1 MTENNHSCDVLVIGG
16 GLAGLCAAI
25 SASDCGASVILVN
38 KGITGEA
45 GSSPKSAGILAAS
58 FGHGDLSDRPWP
70 DSAAAHAADTIAV
83 GHDLSDPEL
92 VRHICEQA
100 TGGVKWLETMG
111 VAFSL
116 AADAGYVQ
124 LNAPGNSC
132 PRACSAIGGGGAI
145 ITQLITQ
152 IESRDI
158 TILNQVSAVRLIQ
171 KGERVTGCNL
181 HGEAAGPFTI
191 TCGAVVLA
199 AGGATGLFPTVS
211 GDPANMGAGLMLGIG
226 AGAKAGNLEFIEFTL
241 IYRVKGELLR
251 IAGLAPFMARG
262 GRLTNDQGDDLLTRH
277 FPDQPTQQ
285 ISRAALLRMVQT
297 EITSGRGPVYLDCR
311 HFTTAIWEE
320 FTASQGPGIL
330 EKIASA
336 GCDCRR
342 ELLEVVP
349 AAHSVLAGLVIDQ
362 AGQTTISG
370 LFAAGENATGIH
382 GAGRLSGNGLTSC
395 VVMGRSAGQSAADFA
410 ARHPAP
416 SGPAAPADLTTSAGL
431 SADRADK
438 LTELVSQLRELAG
451 NSLGIVRND
460 LELASAYDRLA
471 TLQGAIAG
479 LGTDNQLVHEACQ
492 MARLAMMMVEASRR
506 RTESR
511 GVQFR
516 SDHQRL
522 DQRWTRAQILSRAPA
537 EEDDRLSLPQPLP
550 GSPQPHN

>member
-25 SASDCGASVILVN
+25 SASDRGASVILVN
-38 KGITGEA
+38 KGVTGEA

-58 FGHGDLSDRPWP
+58 FGHGDLSNRPWP
-70 DSAAAHAADTIAV
+70 DSAAGHAADTIAV

-100 TGGVKWLETMG
+100 TGAVRWLETMG
-111 VAFSL
+111 VTFSQ
-116 AADAGYVQ
+116 AADGGYVQ

-145 ITQLITQ
+145 ITQMMAQT
-152 IESRDI
+152 ESRDI
-158 TILNQVSAVRLIQ
+158 TILNQVSAIELIQ
-171 KGERVTGCNL
+171 DSGRVTGCHL
-181 HGEAAGPFTI
+181 QGAAAGPFTM
-191 TCGAVVLA
+191 TCRAVVLA

-251 IAGLAPFMARG
+251 IAGLAPFMSRG
-262 GRLTNDQGDDLLTRH
+262 GRLTNEKGNDLLTLH
-277 FPDQPTQQ
+277 FPDQPTPQ

-297 EITSGRGPVYLDCR
+297 EITSGHGPVYLDCR
-311 HFTTAIWEE
+311 HFTTAIWDE

-336 GCDCRR
+336 GCDCRQD
-342 ELLEVVP
+342 LLEVVP

-362 AGQTTISG
+362 DGQTTISG

-395 VVMGRSAGQSAADFA
+395 VVTGRSAGQSAADFA

-416 SGPAAPADLTTSAGL
+416 SGPATSADFTRSNDL
-431 SADRADK
+431 SADRADR
-438 LTELVSQLRELAG
+438 LAELVSQLRALAG
-451 NSLGIVRND
+451 DSLGIVRND
-460 LELASAYDRLA
+460 LDLALAYEKFA
-471 TLQGAIAG
+471 TLQDAIAA
-479 LGTDNQLVHEACQ
+479 LGTDNHPVHEACQ
-492 MARLAMMMVEASRR
+492 MARLAMMMVEAARR

-516 SDHQRL
+516 SDHQGL
-522 DQRWTRAQILSRAPA
+522 DQRWTRAQILGEASSGKDGA
-537 EEDDRLSLPQPLP
+537 LSSPKPQP
-550 GSPQPHN
+550 